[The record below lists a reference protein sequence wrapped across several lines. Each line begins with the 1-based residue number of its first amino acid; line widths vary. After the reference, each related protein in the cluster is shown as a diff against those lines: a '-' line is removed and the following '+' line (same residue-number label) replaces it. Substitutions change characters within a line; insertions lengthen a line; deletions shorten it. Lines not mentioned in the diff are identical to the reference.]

1 MGSPSVLCDLEG
13 LRGACGFEQ
22 NITQPPGVTAL
33 KVERL
38 AEYPG
43 LVPAAR
49 MRPLHSRQNVVSNET
64 EVRTC
69 DPTWL
74 PPTMPMPPLQP

>member
-1 MGSPSVLCDLEG
+1 MGSPSVLCDLKG
-13 LRGACGFEQ
+13 LAGACGFEQ
-22 NITQPPGVTAL
+22 NITQPPGVTTL

-49 MRPLHSRQNVVSNET
+49 MRWVQAIVLDLANIEDRLIA
-64 EVRTC
+64 VR
-69 DPTWL
+69 
-74 PPTMPMPPLQP
+74 